1 MIQALTAYKAIME
14 ASAIGKPAKREDKAA
29 SGIDALSALLG
40 DVAGVSDAASAGPEL
55 VNISASQDVFSAV
68 DSFFNLG
75 SSKRFDAFHDLSRED
90 KESFVKIV
98 AELAKAGYM
107 GYEELRVDNK
117 LERHEIAHQMGDE
130 RLRGAKVYDDAVNRR
145 R

>member
-14 ASAIGKPAKREDKAA
+14 ASGIEKPARKEDKAA
-29 SGIDALSALLG
+29 SGVDALSALLG
-40 DVAGVSDAASAGPEL
+40 NDAGVVDAPSTGPES

-75 SSKRFDAFHDLSRED
+75 SSKRFDDFHNLSPED

-117 LERHEIAHQMGDE
+117 VERHEIAHQMGDE

>member
-14 ASAIGKPAKREDKAA
+14 ASAIVKPAKREDKAA
-29 SGIDALSALLG
+29 SGVDALSALLG
-40 DVAGVSDAASAGPEL
+40 DVAGVGDAASAGPEF
-55 VNISASQDVFSAV
+55 VNISTSQDVFSAV

-75 SSKRFDAFHDLSRED
+75 SSSRFDGFHNLSRED

-117 LERHEIAHQMGDE
+117 LERHEIANQMGDQ